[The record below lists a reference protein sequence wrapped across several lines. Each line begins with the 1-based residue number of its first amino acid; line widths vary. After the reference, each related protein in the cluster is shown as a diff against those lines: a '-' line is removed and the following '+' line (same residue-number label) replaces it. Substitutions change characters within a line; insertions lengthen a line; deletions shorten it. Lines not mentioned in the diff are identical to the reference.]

1 MRAKFVN
8 ESKKY
13 PMRKMD
19 LDPEIQEEFGIPD
32 WALWWN
38 GVDIPES
45 AEYVDE
51 RLVPGD
57 VTANDRGEELVV
69 IGKDDLGTIATKAFN
84 LDKDRFNKTD

>member
-38 GVDIPES
+38 GVDIPEA
-45 AEYVDE
+45 AEYVDD

-69 IGKDDLGTIATKAFN
+69 IRKDDLGAIATKAFN